1 MAQYYVTGASAT
13 GVSLGK
19 KLQVVEVVIDFSST
33 NLGVGDIVDA
43 LEIPADTLV
52 LNAGIEVITAAGSGS
67 PTIDLGDGSAA
78 DTWVTDVAGNAAGH
92 EIGSTPKFYAAADN
106 LDVLGVTAA
115 FDGKIRVFAT
125 MCHLGDSGMQNAIT
139 PSTTQ

>member
-1 MAQYYVTGASAT
+1 MTRYYVTGATA
-13 GVSLGK
+13 GVSVGK
-19 KLQVVEVVIDFSST
+19 KLQVVEVILDFSST
-33 NLGVGDIVDA
+33 NLAVGDIVDA

-52 LNAGIEVITAAGSGS
+52 LNAGIETITAAGSGS
-67 PTIDLGDGSAA
+67 PTIDLGDGDAA

-125 MCHLGDSGMQNAIT
+125 LCELGDSGLQNAIT

>member
-1 MAQYYVTGASAT
+1 MTRYYVTGATA
-13 GVSLGK
+13 GVSVGK
-19 KLQVVEVVIDFSST
+19 KLQVAEVVLDFSST
-33 NLGVGDIVDA
+33 NLAVGDIVDA

-67 PTIDLGDGSAA
+67 PTLDLGDGAAA

-106 LDVLGVTAA
+106 LDVLGVPAA

-125 MCHLGDSGMQNAIT
+125 LCELGDSGLQNAIT

>member
-1 MAQYYVTGASAT
+1 MARYYVTGATA
-13 GVSLGK
+13 GVSVGK
-19 KLQVVEVVIDFSST
+19 KLQVVEVILDFSST
-33 NLGVGDIVDA
+33 NLAAGDIVDA

-52 LNAGIEVITAAGSGS
+52 LNAGIETITAAGSGS
-67 PTIDLGDGSAA
+67 PTLDLGDGDAA
-78 DTWVTDVAGNAAGH
+78 DTWVTDVSGSAVGH

-125 MCHLGDSGMQNAIT
+125 LCHLGDSGLQNAIT

>member
-1 MAQYYVTGASAT
+1 MARYYVTGATA
-13 GVSLGK
+13 GVAVGK
-19 KLQVVEVVIDFSST
+19 KLQVAEVILDFSST
-33 NLGVGDIVDA
+33 NLAVGDIVDA

-67 PTIDLGDGSAA
+67 PTLDLGDGTAA
-78 DTWVTDVAGNAAGH
+78 DTWVTDVATTAGAY
-92 EIGSTPKFYAAADN
+92 EIGSTPKFYTSADN
-106 LDVLGVTAA
+106 LDVLGVTAT

-125 MCHLGDSGMQNAIT
+125 LCHLGDSGLQNAIT